1 MARIGPVLWIQW
13 PCDADSAYFKKMK
26 EKEWV
31 FEFLARLYKEL
42 DEVHGQILGK
52 DPFTSIQD
60 VFAKVWREESCISD
74 MIGGSSSTTITK
86 NSTPASAATE
96 AANATG

>member
-1 MARIGPVLWIQW
+1 M
-13 PCDADSAYFKKMK
+13 
-26 EKEWV
+26 

-60 VFAKVWREESCISD
+60 VFAKV
-74 MIGGSSSTTITK
+74 
-86 NSTPASAATE
+86 
-96 AANATG
+96 